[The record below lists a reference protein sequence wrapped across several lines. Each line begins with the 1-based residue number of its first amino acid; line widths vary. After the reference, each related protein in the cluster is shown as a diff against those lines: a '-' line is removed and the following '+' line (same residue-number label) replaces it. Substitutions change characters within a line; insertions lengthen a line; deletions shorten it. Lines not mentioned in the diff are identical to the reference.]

1 MPRSLSA
8 IAFGLLVL
16 AATSAV
22 PTVTAVAQAAPVVA
36 DLMKDV
42 DGVQQKLVSLAKAMP
57 EAKYGWRPTTARSVG
72 EVFLHV
78 ASDNYLIPA
87 MFGSVPPAATGINAK
102 DYKTVDTYEKRK
114 LTRAQIATEL
124 EASFVHLKAAMQKTT
139 AANAAVSMDFFG
151 QKMTQQTAWIGTTTH
166 LHEHLGQAIAYAR
179 MNGVTPPWSK

>member
-1 MPRSLSA
+1 MPRSLASLA
-8 IAFGLLVL
+8 CAALVL
-16 AATSAV
+16 AAPALA
-22 PTVTAVAQAAPVVA
+22 PTATAAAQAAPVVA

-42 DGVQQKLVSLAKAMP
+42 DGVQQKLVALAKAMP
-57 EAKYGWRPTTARSVG
+57 EDKYGWRPTTARSVG

-114 LTRAQIATEL
+114 LTRAQIAAEL
-124 EASFVHLKAAMQKTT
+124 EASFVHLKASMNSTT
-139 AANAAVSMDFFG
+139 AAKAAASMDFFG

>member
-1 MPRSLSA
+1 MPRSLASL
-8 IAFGLLVL
+8 AFAALVL
-16 AATSAV
+16 AAPALAPSA
-22 PTVTAVAQAAPVVA
+22 TAAAQAAPVVA

-42 DGVQQKLVSLAKAMP
+42 DGVQQKLVALAKAMP
-57 EAKYGWRPTTARSVG
+57 ENKYGWRPTTARSVG

-87 MFGSVPPAATGINAK
+87 MFGSAPPAATGINAK

-114 LTRAQIATEL
+114 LTRAQIAAEL
-124 EASFVHLKAAMQKTT
+124 EASFVHLKASMNSTT
-139 AANAAVSMDFFG
+139 AAKAAASMDFFG